1 MSQIPCIACTPLLVC
16 TALYY
21 RVGPLHKS
29 GYHYCM
35 HAHSCVTGTPNR
47 VCTGWGIY
55 MYSTYVTWHASIYVF
70 WFQPDYYLS
79 KYLPYLRVPCLK
91 PQEKKTRPACHV
103 LPRSSCEPYHT
114 VPSPTLHSPSLMY
127 LYCIVWLQPDYRLYV
142 SEAWLT
148 KLRTNV
154 WCETVVSYAE

>member
-1 MSQIPCIACTPLLVC
+1 M
-16 TALYY
+16 YG
-21 RVGPLHKS
+21 VG
-29 GYHYCM
+29 Y
-35 HAHSCVTGTPNR
+35 
-47 VCTGWGIY
+47 
-55 MYSTYVTWHASIYVF
+55 IYVLYLCDVARKYICILVSTRLLF
-70 WFQPDYYLS
+70 KQVPALPSCPLS
-79 KYLPYLRVPCLK
+79 KTPR
-91 PQEKKTRPACHV
+91 EKNKAKACHV